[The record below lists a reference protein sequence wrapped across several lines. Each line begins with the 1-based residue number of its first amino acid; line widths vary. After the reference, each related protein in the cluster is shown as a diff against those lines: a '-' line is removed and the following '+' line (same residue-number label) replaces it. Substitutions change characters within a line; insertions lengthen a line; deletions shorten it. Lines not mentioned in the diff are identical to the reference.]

1 MDITYGLT
9 ISIDDLHP
17 EKDWGCD
24 GDECVTYLEK
34 LNKEFGCKFNLF
46 IPSNYHHDYPLD
58 KHMDWI
64 KFWLDKDWVEI
75 SSHGHFHQC
84 VFRDDIGE
92 QEFLELNYEGA
103 VARIERSMEVWNAVG
118 YTPKGFRMPG
128 WGCNQESAKAIGE
141 QFDWV
146 AAHDKINFGLDFGCK
161 TFYGCDGINQSEDI
175 SIWDSSFMFQSHIA
189 GEWNDNMWNEE
200 NYLHFREVLKYLL
213 SEHNIQFKTISE
225 L

>member
-1 MDITYGLT
+1 MDVI
-9 ISIDDLHP
+9 IAIDDLHP
-17 EKDWGCD
+17 KPGWGCD

-34 LNKEFGCKFNLF
+34 LNQEFGCKFNLF
-46 IPSNYHHDYPLD
+46 IPSNYHQGYPLD
-58 KHMDWI
+58 KHIDWI
-64 KFWLDKDWVEI
+64 MFWLDKDWVEV

-84 VFRDDIGE
+84 GFRDDIGE

-103 VARIERSMEVWNAVG
+103 VARLQRSMEIWQPIG
-118 YTPKGFRMPG
+118 YIPKGFRMPG
-128 WGCNQESAKAIGE
+128 WGCNHESAKAIGE
-141 QFDWV
+141 HFDWV